1 MVRTGWRAKLEQL
14 VAQRLLMQF
23 PPEHC
28 FARCMTFK
36 LLFGSSMTDGARIG
50 ARVNWSRRAQ
60 QRPRVLQFQKQASV
74 THTLLSLSQFVTVR
88 GCDNFSKKAHTHAL
102 LSTSLKPPSH
112 THTHTHT
119 HTHPAG
125 HHRMRKLFCIR
136 VATAAVIMAMA
147 IESQCSLGSS
157 DAAAQLRARAS
168 AAAARSL
175 HARAL
180 Q

>member
-102 LSTSLKPPSH
+102 LSTSHKPPSH

-119 HTHPAG
+119 HTQLDTTACG
-125 HHRMRKLFCIR
+125 RKLFCIR
-136 VATAAVIMAMA
+136 VATAAVIIMAMA
-147 IESQCSLGSS
+147 IESQSV
-157 DAAAQLRARAS
+157 QR
-168 AAAARSL
+168 
-175 HARAL
+175 L
-180 Q
+180 QPR